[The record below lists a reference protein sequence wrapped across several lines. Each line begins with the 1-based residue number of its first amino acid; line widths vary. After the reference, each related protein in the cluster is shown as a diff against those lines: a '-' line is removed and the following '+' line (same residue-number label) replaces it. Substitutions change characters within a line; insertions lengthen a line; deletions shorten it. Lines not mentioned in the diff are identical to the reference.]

1 MKNQELMQND
11 KQINEEMTVLM
22 RQLVMQNQLSMAGQ
36 VLKVY
41 FKRHWKISEE
51 LSNKYVR
58 GYFSKY
64 YPKQLERYLKR
75 LH

>member
-1 MKNQELMQND
+1 MKNQGPMQKD
-11 KQINEEMTVLM
+11 KQINDEITVLL

-41 FKRHWKISEE
+41 FKRHWKLSEE

-64 YPKQLERYLKR
+64 YPKQLERHLKR